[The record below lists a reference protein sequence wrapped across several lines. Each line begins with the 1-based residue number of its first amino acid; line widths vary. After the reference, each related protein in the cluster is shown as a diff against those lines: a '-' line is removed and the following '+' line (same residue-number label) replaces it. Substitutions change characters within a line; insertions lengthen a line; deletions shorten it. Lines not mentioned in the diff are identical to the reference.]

1 MTTLCLN
8 IHCPQPQNP
17 ETGRFCRA
25 CGHPLELGDRY
36 RPIECIGQG
45 GFGRTLL
52 ALDQAQTPPQH
63 CVIKQLLPASG
74 GVDVRVLAGPPPD
87 LSRRFRHEVAQL
99 QQLGQHPQIPALLD
113 FFDLATGQFLV
124 QDYIEGRHLDQVLAQ
139 AGAFR
144 ERQVRRLLADI
155 LPVLQHIHQHQII
168 HRDIKPTNLIAPRS
182 GGPIVLV
189 DFGASKYASDAAQG
203 ERTGTVIGS
212 AAYVA
217 PEQALGKA
225 VFASDLYSLGVTC
238 IHLLTG
244 LHPFEL
250 YSVSEGRWHWR
261 TYVQSPVSLKL
272 ARILDRMLARGLRER
287 YATAAAVLADLDRSP
302 QPSLPGQRQSSTSVQ
317 VSGSQPSGRDVVS
330 LAVSCRTLTVPSGVV
345 INTLAVSPQQ
355 RLMVTGA
362 ANQTVQL
369 WDLDQG
375 ESWYRFGKR
384 LGPFGEGHRDAVT
397 AVLFHPD
404 GNSVFSGSQDGVIK
418 WWDLASGDLI
428 ETLPQ
433 IDWGPMV
440 LTITPD
446 GRWLISAAGEGKIH
460 LWDLVAHRQGATL
473 THHRDRVNALTLAA
487 QDQLIS
493 SGEDGTIRL
502 WQLPQGWLLRTL
514 TVDQAVTSLAA
525 NANRRVLFSGNH
537 TGQLQTW
544 QLQTW
549 VPQLLGEHR
558 DTVTTLSLSPNGH
571 WLASGSGD
579 GTLFVWAAATKQR
592 VATLRHDWAVR
603 AAVFAPDNRTLISS
617 SADETVRI
625 WCLPAESP

>member
-1 MTTLCLN
+1 MTSLCLN
-8 IHCPQPQNP
+8 IHCPQPHNP
-17 ETGRFCRA
+17 DTGRFCQA
-25 CGHPLELGDRY
+25 CGHSLVLGDRY
-36 RPIECIGQG
+36 RPVECLGQG

-52 ALDQAQTPPQH
+52 ALDQSQTPPRR
-63 CVIKQLLPASG
+63 CVIKQLLPTPRELG
-74 GVDVRVLAGPPPD
+74 GSPD
-87 LSRRFRHEVAQL
+87 LARRFRHEITQL
-99 QQLGQHPQIPALLD
+99 QQLGHHPQIPALLD
-113 FFDLATGQFLV
+113 SFDLATGQFLV
-124 QDYIEGRHLDQVLAQ
+124 QDYIEGRHLDQVLAEE
-139 AGAFR
+139 GPFS

-168 HRDIKPTNLIAPRS
+168 HRDIKPANLIAPRA

-189 DFGASKYASDAAQG
+189 DFGASKYAAAAQ
-203 ERTGTVIGS
+203 RDHTGTVIGS
-212 AAYVA
+212 AAYIA

-225 VFASDLYSLGVTC
+225 VFASDLYSLGVSC

-250 YSVSEGRWHWR
+250 YSVSEGCWHWR

-272 ARILDRMLARGLRER
+272 ARILDRMLARGLQER

-302 QPSLPGQRQSSTSVQ
+302 QPPLPGGRPSSTD
-317 VSGSQPSGRDVVS
+317 SQESDSSPPSRSEAVS
-330 LAVSCRTLTVPSGVV
+330 LSVPCHRLTVPQGGV
-345 INTLAVSPQQ
+345 INALAISPRE

-369 WDLDQG
+369 WDLEQG
-375 ESWYRFGKR
+375 QCLYSFGKR
-384 LGPFGEGHRDAVT
+384 FGPFGEGHRDAVT

-440 LTITPD
+440 LAITPE
-446 GRWLISAAGEGKIH
+446 GRWLISAAGEGKIR
-460 LWDLVAHRQGATL
+460 LWDLVAHRQGTTL
-473 THHRDRVNALTLAA
+473 SHHRDRVNALALAA
-487 QDQLIS
+487 QDQLLS
-493 SGEDGTIRL
+493 GGEDGTIRL
-502 WQLPQGWLLRTL
+502 WHLPQGQLLQTL
-514 TVDQAVTSLAA
+514 AGEQAVTSLAA
-525 NANRRVLFSGNH
+525 NANRRVLFSGDQA
-537 TGQLQTW
+537 GQLQSWRLETG
-544 QLQTW
+544 
-549 VPQLLGEHR
+549 VPLLLGEHR
-558 DTVTTLSLSPNGH
+558 DTVTTLSVSPNGA

-579 GTLFVWAAATKQR
+579 GTLFLWAAATKQR

-603 AAVFAPDNRTLISS
+603 AAVFAPDNRTLVSS

-625 WCLPAESP
+625 WRLPAEQPLR